1 MARSKTVEVTGS
13 LKGRITRVRTARTVR
28 HEDPQ
33 SPEMQ
38 TAAALAPGYALRVE
52 QIGRS
57 TGPSPEDIYR
67 IARMQPT
74 QIEAAGHF
82 DMGFSTFQRLLTK
95 PEMRDAWESGLAAG
109 RVSLRELG
117 FKHARG
123 QGPAAVAAWIHL
135 SKFHLGMS
143 EKLLNGSGDSGGGP
157 GEGSGALEQLARR
170 IARLVEQGGSRVID
184 VTPVAEGGRS
194 PELELGLLGA
204 PEADSSERRLAH
216 LDDPGGP
223 RLREEPDGGG
233 DSAPPRGDGASP
245 QGVTDSQDGVG
256 HPGCDD
262 RGPERDHEDLAA
274 VEPAE
279 VRTDEAPVDVAQRGD
294 SDNIF
299 C

>member
-1 MARSKTVEVTGS
+1 
-13 LKGRITRVRTARTVR
+13 
-28 HEDPQ
+28 
-33 SPEMQ
+33 MQ

-74 QIEAAGHF
+74 QSEAAGHF

-184 VTPVAEGGRS
+184 VTPVAEGSGS
-194 PELELGLLGA
+194 SKLELGLLGA
-204 PEADSSERRLAH
+204 PETDCPEGRLAH

-223 RLREEPDGGG
+223 RLREEPDG
-233 DSAPPRGDGASP
+233 SGDGAPSGGDGP
-245 QGVTDSQDGVG
+245 GTQGVIDSQDGVG
-256 HPGCDD
+256 HQGCDD
-262 RGPERDHEDLAA
+262 RGPERDHADLTA
-274 VEPAE
+274 VEPPE
-279 VRTDEAPVDVAQRGD
+279 VRADEAATDLAEWRD
-294 SDNIF
+294 SDDVQR
-299 C
+299 